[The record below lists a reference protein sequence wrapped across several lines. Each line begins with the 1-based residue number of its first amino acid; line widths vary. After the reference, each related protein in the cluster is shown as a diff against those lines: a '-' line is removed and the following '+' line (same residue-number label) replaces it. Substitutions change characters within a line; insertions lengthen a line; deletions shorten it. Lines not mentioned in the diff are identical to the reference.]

1 MENILK
7 SVNASLSTIN
17 STLFQELISVGT
29 DFESKVS
36 VGIKNNLSDFP
47 YSRWKMLNY
56 LLSGT
61 DFLGIMKHDSC
72 LETNKFLMKKEKK
85 TSLFG
90 RRTIWL
96 FQKRDKGG
104 EVVIIVKEPQ
114 LLFRAHWT
122 PPRDYHYALYKYKVN
137 KYNYVVD
144 NFLCQVIFL
153 FLFLISIV
161 TYPYPKKKEKRKLP
175 EIKN

>member
-17 STLFQELISVGT
+17 STLFQELMSVET

-61 DFLGIMKHDSC
+61 DFLGIMKHDAC
-72 LETNKFLMKKEKK
+72 LETNTFLMKKK
-85 TSLFG
+85 TSLLG
-90 RRTIWL
+90 RL

-114 LLFRAHWT
+114 LPFRAHWT
-122 PPRDYHYALYKYKVN
+122 PTRDCHYALYKYKVN
-137 KYNYVVD
+137 KYNYVVV
-144 NFLCQVIFL
+144 NFFCQVRNFYFSLIL
-153 FLFLISIV
+153 F
-161 TYPYPKKKEKRKLP
+161 
-175 EIKN
+175 

>member
-61 DFLGIMKHDSC
+61 DFPGIMKHYAW
-72 LETNKFLMKKEKK
+72 LETNKFLMKKK
-85 TSLFG
+85 TCS
-90 RRTIWL
+90 
-96 FQKRDKGG
+96 GG
-104 EVVIIVKEPQ
+104 EPFGS
-114 LLFRAHWT
+114 FRKGT
-122 PPRDYHYALYKYKVN
+122 REVN
-137 KYNYVVD
+137 SWWSRKN
-144 NFLCQVIFL
+144 LSSRLERTGLQHGTAIMHCT
-153 FLFLISIV
+153 SI
-161 TYPYPKKKEKRKLP
+161 K
-175 EIKN
+175 